1 MGYLKEDQTCG
12 GDELFYEGV
21 ENGIA
26 AVDHFAKANESS
38 IETKAEESKFPLPNV
53 PECVNEAITA
63 ARTQCLRVTPEE
75 QWALSKQKRA
85 EMADKGDGKGGK
97 TTNKRKRKLHDENGK
112 GDNEKACNDDGVA
125 SLPAEARPP
134 KGKEGQKTWTL
145 EKEGHTN
152 KITVR
157 LDGKAFYVKPCQSD
171 RIKDPFKEDKMGGCF
186 IGWAKYDSTQS
197 AWKHAMHVAGW

>member
-1 MGYLKEDQTCG
+1 MVKD
-12 GDELFYEGV
+12 
-21 ENGIA
+21 I
-26 AVDHFAKANESS
+26 K
-38 IETKAEESKFPLPNV
+38 
-53 PECVNEAITA
+53 
-63 ARTQCLRVTPEE
+63 
-75 QWALSKQKRA
+75 
-85 EMADKGDGKGGK
+85 
-97 TTNKRKRKLHDENGK
+97 KRKLHDENGK
-112 GDNEKACNDDGVA
+112 GDNEKACNDDKGDGKGGKKKRNLHDENGKGDNVVA

-186 IGWAKYDSTQS
+186 IGWAKYDSTQN
-197 AWKHAMHVAGW
+197 AWKHAMHIAGW

>member
-1 MGYLKEDQTCG
+1 MSPAATEMLSPSATAVPPHNIGNKRLHRGKSGIFKLDPTCS

-26 AVDHFAKANESS
+26 AVDHFAKANAPS
-38 IETKAEESKFPLPNV
+38 IETKAEESKFPLPIV

-97 TTNKRKRKLHDENGK
+97 KK
-112 GDNEKACNDDGVA
+112 EKT
-125 SLPAEARPP
+125 S
-134 KGKEGQKTWTL
+134 
-145 EKEGHTN
+145 
-152 KITVR
+152 
-157 LDGKAFYVKPCQSD
+157 
-171 RIKDPFKEDKMGGCF
+171 
-186 IGWAKYDSTQS
+186 
-197 AWKHAMHVAGW
+197 